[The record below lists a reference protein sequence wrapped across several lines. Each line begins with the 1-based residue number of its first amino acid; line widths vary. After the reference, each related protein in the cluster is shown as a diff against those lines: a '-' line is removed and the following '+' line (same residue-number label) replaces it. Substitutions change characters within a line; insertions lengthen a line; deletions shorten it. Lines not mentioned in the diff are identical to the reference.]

1 MINIVM
7 FILAIAEMGIVSFF
21 LVDLYKQHKNLEKS
35 EYIELFPENDI
46 YIKNAYEGECFN
58 ISDEERMNSER
69 LAATQRGAV
78 RIACSVYFTTT
89 EYEKYREKILASK
102 LP

>member
-7 FILAIAEMGIVSFF
+7 FILAIAGMGIVSFF

-46 YIKNAYEGECFN
+46 YILKMHMKENVLIYL
-58 ISDEERMNSER
+58 M
-69 LAATQRGAV
+69 
-78 RIACSVYFTTT
+78 
-89 EYEKYREKILASK
+89 KRE
-102 LP
+102 